1 VPDEEQKESSMT
13 DQSSQYEAQLMRK
26 ITWKVIPFLCLCFM
40 AAFLDRVNVGF
51 AKEQMSKELG
61 LSATVYSLG
70 AGIFF
75 VGYFLFEVP
84 SNLILAKVGA
94 RSWIARIMVTWAV
107 ISASFAFIQGET
119 SFYILRFL
127 LGAAE
132 AGFFPGVIYYL
143 TKFFPSAYRSRTIAL
158 FMMAAAG
165 TGIIGAPLSGAILQM
180 HGIGGLSGY
189 KWLFLLEAL
198 PSLVLGIMLYLR
210 LPNGPEEA
218 KWLKPDEKA
227 WLTERLERDR
237 IAAGPSAH
245 TSFKQALT
253 DPRVLVLCFVYFT
266 HVLAG
271 YGLDFFLPTLIK
283 GEYKDVSPF
292 LQGCIT
298 GIPAIFAIV
307 IMGPYGRSSDRRN
320 ERKWHYALAV
330 WWAAAG
336 LLVASFHPP
345 AFVCVIALGFVVAGR
360 WSAVAPFWGLT
371 TTFLS
376 GTAAAGSIALIN
388 AVGNLGGICGPY
400 IMGWTEQYLGSHDWG
415 LRSLALLVFLG
426 GLIATRIKVK
436 AEAAPAVPSDAQV
449 VSAEA

>member
-1 VPDEEQKESSMT
+1 MEQAVPA
-13 DQSSQYEAQLMRK
+13 YEAQLMRK

-51 AKEQMSKELG
+51 AKAQMMKELG
-61 LSATVYSLG
+61 MSATVYSLG

-94 RSWIARIMVTWAV
+94 RGWIARIMITWSI
-107 ISASFAFIQGET
+107 ISASFAFVQGET

-143 TKFFPSAYRSRTIAL
+143 TKWFPAAHRSRTIAL

-198 PSLVLGIMLYLR
+198 PSLILGIILYLR

-218 KWLKPDEKA
+218 KFLDESEKKWLADK
-227 WLTERLERDR
+227 LEQDR

-253 DPRVLVLCFVYFT
+253 DPRVLTLCFVYFT

-283 GEYKDVSPF
+283 GEYKDSSEF
-292 LQGCIT
+292 IQGCIT
-298 GIPAIFAIV
+298 GIPAIFAII
-307 IMGPYGRSSDRRN
+307 IMGPYGRSSDRKN
-320 ERKWHYALAV
+320 ERKWHYAAAV

-336 LLVASFHPP
+336 LLIASFHPP
-345 AFVCVIALGFVVAGR
+345 AIVCVIALGFVVAGR

-400 IMGWTEQYLGSHDWG
+400 IMGWTEQYLNSHDWG
-415 LRSLALLVFLG
+415 LRTLAFLVFLG
-426 GLIATRIKVK
+426 GLIATRIKIK
-436 AEAAPAVPSDAQV
+436 PTAAPTALSTDAQV
-449 VSAEA
+449 AEAQS

>member
-1 VPDEEQKESSMT
+1 MTESSPE
-13 DQSSQYEAQLMRK
+13 YEAKLMAK
-26 ITWKVIPFLCLCFM
+26 ITRKLIPFLCLCFM

-51 AKEQMSKELG
+51 AKEQMQKDL
-61 LSATVYSLG
+61 AMAPTVYSLG

-84 SNLILAKVGA
+84 SNLILARVGA
-94 RSWIARIMVTWAV
+94 RGWIARIMITWAI
-107 ISASFAFIQGET
+107 ISASFAFVRGEW
-119 SFYILRFL
+119 SFYVLRFL

-143 TKFFPSAYRSRTIAL
+143 TQWFPAAHRSRTIAL

-165 TGIIGAPLSGAILQM
+165 TGIVGAPLSGLLLQM
-180 HGIGGLSGY
+180 DGVAGLRGY
-189 KWLFLLEAL
+189 KWLFLIEAL
-198 PSLVLGIMLYLR
+198 PSLVLGIVLFLR
-210 LPNGPEEA
+210 LPNGPAEA
-218 KWLKPDEKA
+218 KFLDDGEKKWLAD
-227 WLTERLERDR
+227 RLEQDR
-237 IAAGPSAH
+237 LAAGPSAH
-245 TSFKQALT
+245 TSFKKAVT

-283 GEYKDVSPF
+283 GAYKDVRPF
-292 LQGCIT
+292 WQACIT
-298 GIPAIFAIV
+298 GIPAIFAII
-307 IMGPYGRSSDRRN
+307 IMGPYGRSSDRRQ
-320 ERKWHYALAV
+320 ERKWHYAGAV
-330 WWAAAG
+330 WWAAVG

-360 WSAVAPFWGLT
+360 WSAVAPFWGLS

-400 IMGWTEQYLGSHDWG
+400 IMGWSEQHLGSHDWG
-415 LRSLALLVFLG
+415 LRLLALLVFLG
-426 GLIATRIKVK
+426 GVTATLVKVK
-436 AEAAPAVPSDAQV
+436 SSGASKPLPTDAQIAEARS
-449 VSAEA
+449 

>member
-1 VPDEEQKESSMT
+1 MT
-13 DQSSQYEAQLMRK
+13 QDSPQYEAQLMRK

-51 AKEQMSKELG
+51 AKKQMSEELG

-94 RSWIARIMVTWAV
+94 RSWIARIMVTWAI

-165 TGIIGAPLSGAILQM
+165 TGIIGSPLSGAILQL
-180 HGIGGLSGY
+180 HGTGGLSGY

-198 PSLVLGIMLYLR
+198 PSLVLGIVLFLR

-218 KWLKPDEKA
+218 KWLAPDEKK

-237 IAAGPSAH
+237 VAAGPSAH

-283 GEYKDVSPF
+283 GEYKDSSEF
-292 LQGCIT
+292 IQGCIT
-298 GIPAIFAIV
+298 GIPAIFAII
-307 IMGPYGRSSDRRN
+307 IMGPYGRSSDRRD
-320 ERKWHYALAV
+320 ERK
-330 WWAAAG
+330 
-336 LLVASFHPP
+336 
-345 AFVCVIALGFVVAGR
+345 
-360 WSAVAPFWGLT
+360 
-371 TTFLS
+371 
-376 GTAAAGSIALIN
+376 
-388 AVGNLGGICGPY
+388 
-400 IMGWTEQYLGSHDWG
+400 
-415 LRSLALLVFLG
+415 
-426 GLIATRIKVK
+426 
-436 AEAAPAVPSDAQV
+436 
-449 VSAEA
+449 

>member
-1 VPDEEQKESSMT
+1 
-13 DQSSQYEAQLMRK
+13 MRK
-26 ITWKVIPFLCLCFM
+26 ITWKVVPFLCICFM

-51 AKEQMSKELG
+51 AKEQMSKDLG
-61 LSATVYSLG
+61 MDAAVYGAG

-75 VGYFLFEVP
+75 IGYFLFEVP

-94 RSWIARIMVTWAV
+94 RTWIARIMVMWGI
-107 ISASFAFIQGET
+107 ISACFAFVQGEK
-119 SFYILRFL
+119 SFYVLRFM

-132 AGFFPGVIYYL
+132 AGFFPGVIFYL
-143 TKFFPSAYRSRTIAL
+143 TKFFPPAYRSRTIAL

-165 TGIIGAPLSGAILQM
+165 TGIIGSPLSGAILSFDGAA
-180 HGIGGLSGY
+180 GIAGY
-189 KWLFLLEAL
+189 KWLFILEAL
-198 PSLVLGIMLYLR
+198 PSFVLGVVLFLR

-218 KWLKPDEKA
+218 KWLEPSEKA
-227 WLTERLERDR
+227 WLAERLERDR

-283 GEYKDVSPF
+283 GEYKQSSSFV
-292 LQGCIT
+292 QGCIT
-298 GIPAIFAIV
+298 GVPAIFAII
-307 IMGPYGRSSDRRN
+307 IMGPYGRSSDRRQ

-336 LLVASFHPP
+336 LLIVSLHPP
-345 AFVCVIALGFVVAGR
+345 SILCVIALGFVVAGR
-360 WSAVAPFWGLT
+360 WSGVAPVSGLST
-371 TTFLS
+371 PFLS

-388 AVGNLGGICGPY
+388 
-400 IMGWTEQYLGSHDWG
+400 
-415 LRSLALLVFLG
+415 
-426 GLIATRIKVK
+426 
-436 AEAAPAVPSDAQV
+436 
-449 VSAEA
+449 

>member
-1 VPDEEQKESSMT
+1 MT
-13 DQSSQYEAQLMRK
+13 DSSPQYEAQLMRK
-26 ITWKVIPFLCLCFM
+26 LTWKVVPFLCLCFM

-51 AKEQMSKELG
+51 AKEQMQKDLNMD
-61 LSATVYSLG
+61 AQVYSLG

-94 RSWIARIMVTWAV
+94 RSWIARIMITWSI
-107 ISASFAFIQGET
+107 ISASFAFVQSET
-119 SFYILRFL
+119 AFYVLRFL

-143 TKFFPSAYRSRTIAL
+143 TKWFPSAYRSRTIAL

-165 TGIIGAPLSGAILQM
+165 TGIIGAPLSGLLLDLDGVA
-180 HGIGGLSGY
+180 GLRGY
-189 KWLFLLEAL
+189 KWLFLVEAL
-198 PSLVLGIMLYLR
+198 PSLILGIILFLR

-218 KWLKPDEKA
+218 KWLDAGEKK
-227 WLTERLERDR
+227 WLSERLEQDR

-245 TSFKQALT
+245 TSFAQALT

-266 HVLAG
+266 HVLVG

-283 GEYKDVSPF
+283 GSFKDASSFVV
-292 LQGCIT
+292 GCIT
-298 GIPAIFAIV
+298 GIPAVFAIL
-307 IMGPYGRSSDRRN
+307 IMGPYGRSSDRRA

-336 LLVASFHPP
+336 LVVASFGPP
-345 AFVCVIALGFVVAGR
+345 AAVSVIALGFVVAGR
-360 WSAVAPFWGLT
+360 WSAVAPFWGLS

-376 GTAAAGSIALIN
+376 GSAAAGSIALIN
-388 AVGNLGGICGPY
+388 AVGNLGGVCGPY
-400 IMGWTEQYLGSHDWG
+400 IMGWSEKHLGSHDWG
-415 LRSLALLVFLG
+415 MRLLALLVFIG
-426 GLIATRIKVK
+426 GLIAIFIKVK
-436 AEAAPAVPSDAQV
+436 PTDAHKPLSTEAQIAEVQS
-449 VSAEA
+449 

>member
-1 VPDEEQKESSMT
+1 MTEQT
-13 DQSSQYEAQLMRK
+13 PQYEAQLMRK
-26 ITWKVIPFLCLCFM
+26 ITWKVVPFLCICFM

-51 AKEQMSKELG
+51 AKEGMQRDLQMD
-61 LSATVYSLG
+61 ATVYAAG

-75 VGYFLFEVP
+75 IGYFLFEVP

-94 RSWIARIMVTWAV
+94 RGWIARIMITWGI
-107 ISASFAFIQGET
+107 ISASFAFVQGEK
-119 SFYILRFL
+119 SFYVLRFL

-143 TKFFPSAYRSRTIAL
+143 TKWFPSAYRSRTIAL

-165 TGIIGAPLSGAILQM
+165 TGIIGSPLSGLIL
-180 HGIGGLSGY
+180 GLDGMAGVAGY
-189 KWLFLLEAL
+189 KWLFILEAL
-198 PSLVLGIMLYLR
+198 PSLLLGVVLFLR

-218 KWLKPDEKA
+218 KWLEPAEKS
-227 WLTERLERDR
+227 WLANRLEEDR
-237 IAAGPSAH
+237 LAAGPSAH

-283 GEYKDVSPF
+283 GEYKNASSFV
-292 LQGCIT
+292 QGCIT
-298 GIPAIFAIV
+298 GIPAIFAII
-307 IMGPYGRSSDRRN
+307 IMGPYGRSSDRRQ

-330 WWAAAG
+330 WWAAVG

-345 AFVCVIALGFVVAGR
+345 SIVCVIALGFVVAGR
-360 WSAVAPFWGLT
+360 WSAVAPFWGLS

-376 GTAAAGSIALIN
+376 GSAAAGSIALIN

-400 IMGWTEQYLGSHDWG
+400 IMGWSEKNLGSHDWG
-415 LRSLALLVFLG
+415 LRVLALLVFLG
-426 GLIATRIKVK
+426 GLIAIGIKVK
-436 AEAAPAVPSDAQV
+436 PAGTPGPLPAEAQV
-449 VSAEA
+449 AEAQS

>member
-1 VPDEEQKESSMT
+1 MTERAVPA
-13 DQSSQYEAQLMRK
+13 YEAQLMRK
-26 ITWKVIPFLCLCFM
+26 ITWKVVPFLCVCFM

-94 RSWIARIMVTWAV
+94 RGWIARIMVTWGI
-107 ISASFAFIQGET
+107 ISAAFAFVQGER
-119 SFYILRFL
+119 SFYVLRFL

-132 AGFFPGVIYYL
+132 AGFFPGVIFYL
-143 TKFFPSAYRSRTIAL
+143 TKFFPTAYRSRTIAL

-165 TGIIGAPLSGAILQM
+165 TGIIGAPLSGAILGL
-180 HGIGGLSGY
+180 HGAGGLAGY
-189 KWLFLLEAL
+189 KWLFLLEAV
-198 PSLVLGIMLYLR
+198 PSLVLGVVLFFR

-218 KWLKPDEKA
+218 KWLEPSEKS
-227 WLTERLERDR
+227 WLAERLEQDR
-237 IAAGPSAH
+237 VAAGPSAH

-283 GEYKDVSPF
+283 GEYKTSTSFV
-292 LQGCIT
+292 QGCIT
-298 GIPAIFAIV
+298 GIPAVFAII

-345 AFVCVIALGFVVAGR
+345 AIVCVIALGFVVAGR
-360 WSAVAPFWGLT
+360 WSAVAPFWGLS

-400 IMGWTEQYLGSHDWG
+400 IMGWTEQYLKSHDWG
-415 LRSLALLVFLG
+415 LRTLALLVFLG

-436 AEAAPAVPSDAQV
+436 SAGAASRLVAEAQVAQ
-449 VSAEA
+449 AQT

>member
-1 VPDEEQKESSMT
+1 MEQAVPLN
-13 DQSSQYEAQLMRK
+13 EAQLMRK
-26 ITWKVIPFLCLCFM
+26 ITRKVIPFLCFCFM

-51 AKEQMSKELG
+51 AKEQMMKELG
-61 LSATVYSLG
+61 MSATVYSLG

-94 RSWIARIMVTWAV
+94 RGWIARIMITWSI
-107 ISASFAFIQGET
+107 ISASFAFVQGET
-119 SFYILRFL
+119 SFYVLRFL

-143 TKFFPSAYRSRTIAL
+143 TKWFPAAHRSRTIAL

-180 HGIGGLSGY
+180 HGIAGLSGY
-189 KWLFLLEAL
+189 KWLFLIEAV
-198 PSLVLGIMLYLR
+198 PSLVLGIILFLR

-218 KWLKPDEKA
+218 KWLDASEKK
-227 WLTERLERDR
+227 WLADKLEEDR

-253 DPRVLVLCFVYFT
+253 DPRVLTLCFVYFT

-283 GEYKDVSPF
+283 GEYKNSSDF
-292 LQGCIT
+292 IQGCIT
-298 GIPAIFAIV
+298 GIPAIFAII
-307 IMGPYGRSSDRRN
+307 IMGPYGRSSDRKN
-320 ERKWHYALAV
+320 ERKWHYAAAV

-345 AFVCVIALGFVVAGR
+345 PIVCVIALGFVVAGR

-400 IMGWTEQYLGSHDWG
+400 IMGWTEQYLKSHDWG
-415 LRSLALLVFLG
+415 LRTLALLVFLG

-436 AEAAPAVPSDAQV
+436 PAGATRPIAADAQV
-449 VSAEA
+449 AEAQT